1 MHFQHVLL
9 AAGLLAAPSLHAQT
23 TSATAT
29 AHSTGKELRL
39 TVAQD
44 GSGDYRTVQQALDAV
59 PAGLTQTTTVFIKKG
74 IYKEKI
80 TLPAGKNFVR
90 LLGEDAATTVLTY
103 DDFAQKKTPEGKDI
117 GTSGSASFY
126 VRATD
131 FSAENLTFANSAG
144 PVGQA
149 LAIWVG
155 GDRVRF
161 KNCRFLGNQ
170 DTIYTGG
177 RRQYY
182 QDCYIEGTTDF
193 IFGSSSAWFE
203 NCELFCKKGGTYLT
217 AASTPDTVRYGYVF
231 NRCRLTGDAPTESY
245 YLGRPWRPYAKVVF
259 LKCTLGA
266 HIKPAGWHNWGKTSN
281 ESTAYYAEYAST
293 GPGRP
298 NGQRVAWS
306 HQLTRPEAKA
316 YTLDAVLSQWN
327 PAKK

>member
-1 MHFQHVLL
+1 MAGVTLAVAPL
-9 AAGLLAAPSLHAQT
+9 AAMAQKARLVVAA
-23 TSATAT
+23 
-29 AHSTGKELRL
+29 
-39 TVAQD
+39 D
-44 GSGDYRTVQQALDAV
+44 GSGDYPTVQQALDAV
-59 PAGLTQTTTVFIKKG
+59 PSEQTQVTTIFIKKG
-74 IYKEKI
+74 TYKEKL
-80 TLPAGKNFVR
+80 TLATGKNFVR

-103 DDFAQKKTPEGKDI
+103 DDYAQKKNAEGKDI
-117 GTSGSASFY
+117 GTSNSASFF

-193 IFGSSSAWFE
+193 IFGSSTAWFE
-203 NCELFCKKGGTYLT
+203 TCELYCKKGGMYLT

-231 NRCRLTGDAPTESY
+231 NRCRLTGDAPADSY
-245 YLGRPWRPYAKVVF
+245 FLGRPWRPNARVVF
-259 LKCTLGA
+259 LQCTLGPQ
-266 HIKPAGWHNWGKTSN
+266 IKPAGWHNWGKPSN
-281 ESTAYYAEYAST
+281 EATAYYAEFGST
-293 GPGRP
+293 GPGANP
-298 NGQRVAWS
+298 QGRVSWS
-306 HQLTRPEAKA
+306 HQLTAKEAKQ
-316 YTLDAVLSQWN
+316 YTLKTVLAGSAGWE
-327 PAKK
+327 PWRK